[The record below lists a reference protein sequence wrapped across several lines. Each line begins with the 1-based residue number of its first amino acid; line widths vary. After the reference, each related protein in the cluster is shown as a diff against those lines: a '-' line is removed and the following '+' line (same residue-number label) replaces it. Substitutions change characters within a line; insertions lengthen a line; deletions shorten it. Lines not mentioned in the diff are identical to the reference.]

1 MCLST
6 YDQDVVELL
15 HAVDLGQQL
24 VDHGVVDS
32 RAARHAAT
40 LFADGV
46 NLIKYDDVEAAVGT
60 ELLSRKTRETYK
72 LMNVERRVIKNPPLH
87 TNSAGDHTQAQVFN
101 QARDTTGLN

>member
-1 MCLST
+1 MEIERESLCLST

-46 NLIKYDDVEAAVGT
+46 DLIKYDDVEAAVGT
-60 ELLSRKTRETYK
+60 KLLSRKTRKT
-72 LMNVERRVIKNPPLH
+72 MNEKGSSVNCEYVPL
-87 TNSAGDHTQAQVFN
+87 
-101 QARDTTGLN
+101 LNIFLNL

>member
-1 MCLST
+1 MDIQGESLCLST

-60 ELLSRKTRETYK
+60 ELLSRKTRET
-72 LMNVERRVIKNPPLH
+72 MNDKGSSVNCEYVLLLH
-87 TNSAGDHTQAQVFN
+87 IF
-101 QARDTTGLN
+101 LN